1 MQLINFNQK
10 DIRCQEYK
18 GETWYSLIDVIAAI
32 TDSSN
37 PSAYWRKLKQ
47 RLEKE
52 NSQVVTNCH
61 KLKFQAQDGKM
72 RATEC
77 ANRETI
83 LRLIQSIPSPS
94 VEPFKLFLANAG
106 HTVMQE
112 TENPELLMDRLRAS
126 LKQKGYD
133 ESWISA
139 RLRSIVVREEL
150 TDQWKERG
158 IKDKEYANLTNQ
170 IMKGTFNLSVPEYK
184 VLKGL
189 VKQNLRDHMS
199 TLELVY
205 TILAEETT
213 KQLAIKQDA
222 QGYEENKAVAER
234 ASKIAG
240 ESRERFE
247 QKTGLKVI
255 TTNNFLQEG
264 K

>member
-1 MQLINFNQK
+1 
-10 DIRCQEYK
+10 
-18 GETWYSLIDVIAAI
+18 
-32 TDSSN
+32 
-37 PSAYWRKLKQ
+37 
-47 RLEKE
+47 
-52 NSQVVTNCH
+52 
-61 KLKFQAQDGKM
+61 
-72 RATEC
+72 
-77 ANRETI
+77 
-83 LRLIQSIPSPS
+83 
-94 VEPFKLFLANAG
+94 
-106 HTVMQE
+106 
-112 TENPELLMDRLRAS
+112 MDRLRAS

-158 IKDKEYANLTNQ
+158 IKNQEFAALTNQ
-170 IMKGTFNLSVPEYK
+170 IMKGTFDLSVQEYK

-247 QKTGLKVI
+247 QKTGLKVV
-255 TTNNFLQEG
+255 TTNNFLKKG